1 SRASGHRAGRGI
13 ETAGA
18 RPVAASLGPRAPPC
32 SPGSLAPAPSPSQL
46 GGLGP
51 VLTIDARNHGESPHS
66 PIMTYEAMSLD
77 VQHLLS
83 QLHISK
89 CILIGHSMGGKT
101 AMTLALQRPDLVE
114 RLVSVDISPTPTGPV
129 TSFPAY
135 ISAMKSMSL
144 PRGIPRST
152 ARRLAEDQLRSVVQV
167 PAVRQFLLT
176 NLVEVEGHYM
186 WRLNLEAISH
196 HLPDIMTFP
205 AFQSYYPGPT
215 LFLRG
220 SNVFSCPSDKDFSE
234 IERLFPK
241 AKIQCIAGAD
251 HWVHA
256 DRPQEFIA
264 AICNFLL
271 LP

>member
-1 SRASGHRAGRGI
+1 
-13 ETAGA
+13 
-18 RPVAASLGPRAPPC
+18 
-32 SPGSLAPAPSPSQL
+32 
-46 GGLGP
+46 
-51 VLTIDARNHGESPHS
+51 
-66 PIMTYEAMSLD
+66 MTYEAMSLD

-101 AMTLALQRPDLVE
+101 AMTLALQRAFSYWVWIGPWALLLCLKKAETDLVE

-220 SNVFSCPSDKDFSE
+220 SKSPYVSDKDFSE